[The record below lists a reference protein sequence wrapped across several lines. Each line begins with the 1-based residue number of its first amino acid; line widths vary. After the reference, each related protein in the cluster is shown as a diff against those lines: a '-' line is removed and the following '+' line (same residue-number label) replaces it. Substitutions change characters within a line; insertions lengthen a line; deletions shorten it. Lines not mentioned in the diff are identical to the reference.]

1 MVKFKW
7 EGEVKDQAGVAT
19 YFLGSTTVRVPLP
32 TFAIANE
39 LHNAIEYAQETAVS
53 DARKKMALEI
63 AEKYGAA

>member
-7 EGEVKDQAGVAT
+7 EGEVNDEAGVAT
-19 YFLGSTTVRVPLP
+19 YFLGTRAVSVPMP
-32 TFAIANE
+32 TFAIANA
-39 LHNAIEYAQETAVS
+39 LHSAIEYAQETEVS